1 MPIDE
6 VEQGYNKDLEKKIQS
21 FWQENDIYNKTSKQ
35 RENRPKYSFL
45 DGPPYCSGRIHL
57 GTAWNKTIKDSF
69 LRYKSMN
76 GYSLRRQAG
85 WDTHGLPIEHKVEE
99 LLDIKSKQEI
109 EEKYGIDNFVEK
121 CKEFAIKNK
130 EDMTQQF
137 KQMGVWMDWQ
147 DPYVTYDNGYMDS
160 CWWTLKQ
167 ADKRDLLTQDKR
179 VITWCP
185 HCQTALANAEIEY
198 GDKQDPSIYVKFKL
212 KKQEYDIPSYVL
224 IWTTTPWTIQ
234 ANLAVSIHPAY
245 DYS

>member
-147 DPYVTYDNGYMDS
+147 DPYVTYDNGYMES

-179 VITWCP
+179 VI
-185 HCQTALANAEIEY
+185 
-198 GDKQDPSIYVKFKL
+198 
-212 KKQEYDIPSYVL
+212 
-224 IWTTTPWTIQ
+224 
-234 ANLAVSIHPAY
+234 
-245 DYS
+245 